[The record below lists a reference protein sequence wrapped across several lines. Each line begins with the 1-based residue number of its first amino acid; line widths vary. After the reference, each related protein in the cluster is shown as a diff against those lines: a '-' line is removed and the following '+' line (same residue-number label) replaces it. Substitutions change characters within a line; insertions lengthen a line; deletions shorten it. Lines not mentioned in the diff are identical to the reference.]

1 VALAVAPLANDA
13 SRPPQRTVVEAVPT
27 ADLPGQLEAL
37 AAHQTE
43 LWRGETTRAGDTT
56 DSLLKR
62 MDVADPAAATFLR
75 HDTQVRRAIDGRAGR
90 LVQARVSEQGRLLD
104 LIVRSPA
111 EAGADGR
118 HAQFVRTTVSR
129 VSEEGFSSVAAT
141 LPLQATPLMAS
152 GTIRTSLYA
161 ATDEARLPDAVAQQ
175 LAEIFAVDIDF
186 HRQLRRG
193 DSFHVIYESLA
204 ADGEAA
210 PWAAGGGRVLA
221 AEFISA
227 GRTHTAVW
235 FEQGRGKGAYFDAAG
250 RSRKRSFLASP
261 LEFSRVSS
269 GFAMRMHPILQRWR
283 AHLGVDYAAPSGTP
297 VRSVGD
303 GVVESAGWQNGYG
316 NVVVLNHG
324 NDKQTLYAHLSRM
337 DVRKGQRIEQGQ
349 RLGAVGA
356 TGWATGPHLHFEF
369 RVRGLH
375 QDPLQIAKAGER
387 PEIETGAR
395 TRFAQT
401 AARMMAKLDVAET
414 LGPSRAAFE

>member
-1 VALAVAPLANDA
+1 
-13 SRPPQRTVVEAVPT
+13 
-27 ADLPGQLEAL
+27 
-37 AAHQTE
+37 
-43 LWRGETTRAGDTT
+43 
-56 DSLLKR
+56 
-62 MDVADPAAATFLR
+62 
-75 HDTQVRRAIDGRAGR
+75 
-90 LVQARVSEQGRLLD
+90 
-104 LIVRSPA
+104 
-111 EAGADGR
+111 
-118 HAQFVRTTVSR
+118 
-129 VSEEGFSSVAAT
+129 
-141 LPLQATPLMAS
+141 
-152 GTIRTSLYA
+152 
-161 ATDEARLPDAVAQQ
+161 
-175 LAEIFAVDIDF
+175 
-186 HRQLRRG
+186 
-193 DSFHVIYESLA
+193 
-204 ADGEAA
+204 
-210 PWAAGGGRVLA
+210 
-221 AEFISA
+221 
-227 GRTHTAVW
+227 
-235 FEQGRGKGAYFDAAG
+235 
-250 RSRKRSFLASP
+250 
-261 LEFSRVSS
+261 
-269 GFAMRMHPILQRWR
+269 
-283 AHLGVDYAAPSGTP
+283 